1 MPSHTMGACRA
12 PAGLGMHNVDTA
24 LGNTWGWLSSCSA
37 LKERVN
43 VGKMFASAEEGSRKA
58 GEVML
63 EGKELPLHLSL
74 QKAVLEGMSLFSLWS
89 CYGCGAAFTSP
100 GASHV
105 CLCLCFRLLPWA
117 TAWFACVTAGL
128 TCHLPLPIPGDAA
141 SCSALFQGNIV
152 QS

>member
-1 MPSHTMGACRA
+1 
-12 PAGLGMHNVDTA
+12 MHKVDTA
-24 LGNTWGWLSSCSA
+24 LGNAWGQVSSHSA
-37 LKERVN
+37 LKKRVS
-43 VGKMFASAEEGSRKA
+43 VGKMSASAEEGSRKD

-74 QKAVLEGMSLFSLWS
+74 QKVVLEGMSLFSLWS

-100 GASHV
+100 GASHE

-117 TAWFACVTAGL
+117 TACFACVTAGL
-128 TCHLPLPIPGDAA
+128 TCHLPLPIREDAA

-152 QS
+152 